1 MIEVR
6 LFAYFR
12 DNRGKIM
19 HLSEDRFPTP
29 QSILDHLG
37 IELKDVAILMVNGH
51 IKIDEH
57 KSQVPLKDGD
67 IVAFFPPVAGG

>member
-1 MIEVR
+1 MLEVR

-12 DNRGKIM
+12 DNREKVM
-19 HLSEDRFPTP
+19 FVKHEDFPNP

-37 IELKDVAILMVNGH
+37 IKLEDVAILLVNGRH
-51 IKIDEH
+51 SKASTI
-57 KSQVPLKDGD
+57 LNDGD

>member
-12 DNRGKIM
+12 DNRGKI
-19 HLSEDRFPTP
+19 LFLDGNKFSTP
-29 QSILDHLG
+29 QSILDHLK
-37 IELKDVAILMVNGH
+37 IELKDVAILLVNGIH
-51 IKIDEH
+51 SSATKE
-57 KSQVPLKDGD
+57 LKEND